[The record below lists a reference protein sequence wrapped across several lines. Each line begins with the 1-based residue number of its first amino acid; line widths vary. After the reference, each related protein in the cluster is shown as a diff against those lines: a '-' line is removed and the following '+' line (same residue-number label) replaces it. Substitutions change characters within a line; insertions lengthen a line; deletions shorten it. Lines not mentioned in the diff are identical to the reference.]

1 MKGWAIMKIW
11 KLIVALILIVAAIYF
26 IPRIGKS
33 TDIEQSRKE
42 LSIKVGKHRLTAVII
57 GHQITDSFLIISKVP
72 QQFDSFYTACLSG
85 IPLNIAT
92 QLGQRYG
99 DFRKCSSPGA
109 HIAQKSVKSMLLY
122 AANHG
127 VERKLRSIDKLALAN
142 KNPVIRMTFAELHI
156 TNHTIRGQQIP
167 IVSNSDLRHF
177 LVKDV
182 QIIEEDRNF

>member
-1 MKGWAIMKIW
+1 MKTW
-11 KLIVALILIVAAIYF
+11 KLIVALIFVVAAVYI
-26 IPRIGKS
+26 IPLVGKS
-33 TDIEQSRKE
+33 TDIEQKGNE
-42 LSIKVGKHRLTAVII
+42 LSITIDKHQLTAVII
-57 GHQITDSFLIISKVP
+57 GPQITDSFLVISKVS

-85 IPLNIAT
+85 IPINIAM

-109 HIAQKSVKSMLLY
+109 YIAQKSVKSMLLY
-122 AANHG
+122 AENHG
-127 VERKLRSIDKLALAN
+127 VERKLRSIDRLALAN

-156 TNHTIRGQQIP
+156 TNHTVRGEEIP
-167 IVSNSDLRHF
+167 IVFNTDLHPF

>member
-1 MKGWAIMKIW
+1 MKMW
-11 KLIVALILIVAAIYF
+11 KLLVALMLVIGALYI
-26 IPRIGKS
+26 IPRSVKS
-33 TDIEQSRKE
+33 TDIEQSGKN
-42 LSIKVGKHRLTAVII
+42 LSIKVEKHHLTAVII
-57 GHQITDSFLIISKVP
+57 GHQITDYLLIISKVP

-122 AANHG
+122 AAKHG

-156 TNHTIRGQQIP
+156 TNHTIRGEQIP
-167 IVSNSDLRHF
+167 IMSNSDLRHF

-182 QIIEEDRNF
+182 QIIEDDRNF